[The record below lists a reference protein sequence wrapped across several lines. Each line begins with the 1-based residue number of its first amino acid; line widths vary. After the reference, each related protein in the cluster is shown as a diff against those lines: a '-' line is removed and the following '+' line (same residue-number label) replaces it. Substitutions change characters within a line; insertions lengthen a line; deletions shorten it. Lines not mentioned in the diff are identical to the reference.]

1 MHTHTFTHPILP
13 ERKVRTGFH
22 WSALVFGTLWAFSEG
37 LIAQGGRLAGVD
49 AIAALLV
56 TLDRNATPE
65 VTVAATGL
73 FFVKNV
79 YCGIRASDW
88 LEDALRQAGYRRIT

>member
-1 MHTHTFTHPILP
+1 M
-13 ERKVRTGFH
+13 
-22 WSALVFGTLWAFSEG
+22 
-37 LIAQGGRLAGVD
+37 
-49 AIAALLV
+49 